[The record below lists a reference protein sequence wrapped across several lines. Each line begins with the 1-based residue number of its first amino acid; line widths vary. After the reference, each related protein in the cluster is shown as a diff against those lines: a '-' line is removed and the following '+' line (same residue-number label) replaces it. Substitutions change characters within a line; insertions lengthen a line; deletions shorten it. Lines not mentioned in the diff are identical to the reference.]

1 VSILFL
7 CSKTAIP
14 NATKLMRSNNRF
26 TNMEHRFKNTQRFLS
41 HPKHKLAIIKT
52 LTLRNLTK
60 TPIKKKKK
68 KKEEEII
75 IKLIKLYIYI
85 YNINEY

>member
-1 VSILFL
+1 
-7 CSKTAIP
+7 
-14 NATKLMRSNNRF
+14 MRSNNRF

-60 TPIKKKKK
+60 TPIKKKRKK
-68 KKEEEII
+68 KK
-75 IKLIKLYIYI
+75 KK
-85 YNINEY
+85 